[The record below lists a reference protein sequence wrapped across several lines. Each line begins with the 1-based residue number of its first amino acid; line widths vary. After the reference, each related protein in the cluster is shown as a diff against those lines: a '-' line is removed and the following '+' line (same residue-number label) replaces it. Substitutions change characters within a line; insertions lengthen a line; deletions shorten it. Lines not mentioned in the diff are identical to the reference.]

1 MADKKTVVVTGASG
15 LLGRAIFK
23 TFKDSGK
30 WGKVI
35 GTAFSRYSMSIFYI
49 ADANTVSRYVA
60 WCLLLLNMVTCLNLL
75 SGVELTS

>member
-35 GTAFSRYSMSIFYI
+35 GTAFSRYSM
-49 ADANTVSRYVA
+49 
-60 WCLLLLNMVTCLNLL
+60 
-75 SGVELTS
+75 